1 MQLVTFN
8 IGNNRYAIDTQWIME
23 VIPFITTTKLAC
35 PQKFIVGTANYR
47 GTPIPVI
54 DLGIILEDEPSRLRM
69 STRMLVIKYP
79 NSNGETLPLA
89 LIVER
94 ATNIISV
101 NEEYA
106 TDLATTLDSV
116 QFLGKTIHDDDGM
129 LQIIDPTRALKN
141 SLSLAMDD
149 C

>member
-8 IGNNRYAIDTQWIME
+8 IGNTRYAIDTQWIME
-23 VIPFITTTKLAC
+23 IIPFIATAKLSC

-54 DLGIILEDEPSRLRM
+54 DLGIILEDKPSRLRM

-79 NSNGETLPLA
+79 GNNGETLPLA

-101 NEEYA
+101 DAEFA
-106 TDLATTLDSV
+106 TDLADTLDNV

-129 LQIIDPTRALKN
+129 LQIIDPTRALKK
-141 SLSLAMDD
+141 SLNLAMEVS
-149 C
+149 